1 MEMLELAAE
10 LKGCREQIA
19 AYEVERAQMQ
29 QYYRRAIADRDDAK
43 ATISRLR
50 DELASWQEAFGL
62 LTTLHGSIQIDSSDP
77 MGMAKQIESHV
88 RATIERLRE
97 YAGHKPECIVLWMEE
112 QEQYPCDCG
121 YDDLVKEIGE

>member
-10 LKGCREQIA
+10 LKWCRERIA
-19 AYEVERAQMQ
+19 AYEVEREQMQ

-50 DELASWQEAFGL
+50 
-62 LTTLHGSIQIDSSDP
+62 
-77 MGMAKQIESHV
+77 
-88 RATIERLRE
+88 E
-97 YAGHKPECIVLWMEE
+97 YATHMSWCDVVTWINDRN
-112 QEQYPCDCG
+112 CDCG

>member
-50 DELASWQEAFGL
+50 AELAECIAALEKIANPISAMKRALPVGATL
-62 LTTLHGSIQIDSSDP
+62 NRAMATTLSNDP
-77 MGMAKQIESHV
+77 NY
-88 RATIERLRE
+88 L
-97 YAGHKPECIVLWMEE
+97 
-112 QEQYPCDCG
+112 
-121 YDDLVKEIGE
+121 KEIAKAALAARKG